1 MATLKELRNQRYGL
15 VTEMKALNAG
25 AEKENRSFSAEER
38 EKWNT
43 LNTGLEQID
52 ERIKFAQQLE
62 TNLAG
67 RSDEDREQ
75 EDRDKFDALKRQRG
89 EGDPNRPLNQYEHS
103 RAFMAWALGRQCND
117 QEAIALAKRAGYPL
131 GQGGASVQWNLDRG
145 RGPDGLPLKPAKTLD
160 EVRANADAR
169 REWRKVQAEKYERG
183 LERRDQSL
191 TAAAGGYTVPDEMMR
206 SLEESLLAW
215 GGMRQVSTII
225 TTATGADLPI
235 PTVDDTAQKGVIL
248 AENTGAAEQDV
259 TFAQIVLQAYKYSSK
274 MIQVSVEL
282 MQDSSINLAE
292 YLGRALGTRIG
303 RITND
308 HFTTGTGSSQ
318 PNGAITAAGSASVT
332 VASAGTII
340 FSEPLRLL
348 HAVDPAYR
356 NSGAVFMGH
365 DSTILKLRSMVD
377 GQSRPVWEPSLQV
390 GQPGT
395 LYGYPVVTNQSMAS
409 YAATARVL
417 AFGDFSKYVIR
428 DVAQIEIMRLD
439 ERYAEA
445 HQVAFLGFSRHDGD
459 LLDAGTDP
467 IKYMVGT

>member
-89 EGDPNRPLNQYEHS
+89 EGDPNRPLNEYERS
-103 RAFMAWALGRQCND
+103 KAFMAWALGRQCTD
-117 QEAIALAKRAGYPL
+117 QDAIALAKRAGYPL
-131 GQGGASVQWNLDRG
+131 GQGGGTVQWNLDLG
-145 RGPDGLPLKPAKTLD
+145 RGPDGMPLRPARNLD
-160 EVRANADAR
+160 EVRKNAEAR
-169 REWRKVQAEKYERG
+169 REFRKVEAEKYERG

-206 SLEESLLAW
+206 ALEEAQLAW
-215 GGMRQVSTII
+215 GAMRSVATVI
-225 TTATGADLPI
+225 TTPTGAALPI
-235 PTVDDTAQKGVIL
+235 PTVDDTSQKGVIL

-259 TFAQIVLQAYKYSSK
+259 TFAQLVLDAYKYSSK

-282 MQDSSINLAE
+282 MQDSSVNLAAF
-292 YLGRALGTRIG
+292 LGNALGTRIG

-318 PNGAITAAGSASVT
+318 PNGVVTAAASASVT
-332 VASAGTII
+332 VASAGVII

-348 HAVDPAYR
+348 HSVDPAYR
-356 NSGAVFMGH
+356 AGASFMCH
-365 DSTILKLRSMVD
+365 DSTLLKLRSMVD
-377 GQSRPVWEPSLQV
+377 GQSRPVWEPSLQA
-390 GQPGT
+390 GQPGS
-395 LYGYPVVTNQSMAS
+395 LYGYPVVVNQSMAS

-417 AFGDFSKYVIR
+417 IFGDLSKYIIR
-428 DVAQIEIMRLD
+428 DVKQIEIMRLD

-459 LLDAGTDP
+459 LLNAGTNP
-467 IKYMVGT
+467 VKYMVGT